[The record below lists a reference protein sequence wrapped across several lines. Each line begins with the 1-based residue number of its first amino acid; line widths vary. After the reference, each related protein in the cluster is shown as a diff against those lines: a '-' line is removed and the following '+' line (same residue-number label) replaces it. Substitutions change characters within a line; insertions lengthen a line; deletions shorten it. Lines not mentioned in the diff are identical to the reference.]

1 MQSSDMGARRVAE
14 RPASSPGLAAGLP
27 GRTCFGGG
35 FLTVDTFL
43 RCCPGVLDPFE
54 NRANGP
60 RTLIGSRHFVTGL
73 IVLIVLDAVDDS
85 GEAGTGQS
93 LVVGMVVL
101 ADVVLTA
108 VEVDGIFFV
117 CFFEADTGAAGD
129 RLASPCLEEL
139 FSGVVIS
146 ILSIITLLDEVKET
160 LDTMDSPL
168 SLLLRCSLPD
178 LIRVLGPS
186 DSSVAAT
193 SGRPVSE
200 W

>member
-27 GRTCFGGG
+27 GRTCFGGS

-43 RCCPGVLDPFE
+43 RCPGVLDPFE

-60 RTLIGSRHFVTGL
+60 RTLTGSRHFATGL

-108 VEVDGIFFV
+108 VDVDGIFFV
-117 CFFEADTGAAGD
+117 CFFEADTGAAED

-146 ILSIITLLDEVKET
+146 ILSMITLVDEVGET
-160 LDTMDSPL
+160 LETMDSPL

-193 SGRPVSE
+193 SGRTVSE